1 MKDIYLVNYSVNG
14 IKTIDKT
21 VSLSFYKKTFQK
33 NIDTQGYNIKGIYG
47 MNGSGKTAIISSIDI
62 LKNLLGNTD
71 YLSNPIVQR
80 HLDATVN
87 KHTEKLTIEADFLI
101 NIKAPL
107 TLFRYIV
114 SLSKNPNGK
123 YTISCEQLFAKK
135 AASKAG

>member
-101 NIKAPL
+101 NIKGRVKHL
-107 TLFRYIV
+107 LFRNQADKHITLSEAPEV
-114 SLSKNPNGK
+114 SKLITCK
-123 YTISCEQLFAKK
+123 
-135 AASKAG
+135 